1 MKRSKRLQV
10 VVELATKEKDAI
22 LEQVGRANQAW
33 LKEKRQLESLYQYRE
48 EYLAQ
53 LRSGHTQNMTAQR
66 VLALRGFL
74 SQLDQAIQ
82 AQSQQVAQQFK
93 LLEQQRQKWKQAWT
107 KEKSVQH
114 LVERYQDEEQRLENK
129 KEQRTQDEF
138 SAQLWRR
145 KQY

>member
-53 LRSGHTQNMTAQR
+53 FRSGHTQNMTAQR

>member
-33 LKEKRQLESLYQYRE
+33 LKEKQQLESLYRYRE

-53 LRSGHTQNMTAQR
+53 FRSGHTQNMTAQR